1 MSLFWLEQ
9 NDQFA
14 VETLTP
20 NRLVGNANCT
30 NVVVNIKF
38 WRCPHR
44 NGPSKIIGG
53 PRTRKLAWQALHA
66 KLDGTRPSSRAPH
79 AWMRAPALSSSKSS
93 MCGPSQKKIH
103 SKSSVPRHVLYFP
116 SENFLNLQ
124 WNTLLIIMLNIFERR
139 AVQEHTTML

>member
-53 PRTRKLAWQALHA
+53 PGKKTSLASPARKVRWHSAVKTGA
-66 KLDGTRPSSRAPH
+66 APH
-79 AWMRAPALSSSKSS
+79 RTHGCVHRP
-93 MCGPSQKKIH
+93 C
-103 SKSSVPRHVLYFP
+103 HVR
-116 SENFLNLQ
+116 NHQ
-124 WNTLLIIMLNIFERR
+124 C
-139 AVQEHTTML
+139 AVQAKNLIQNPMYLDTYSAFQVRTFSIYSEIQY